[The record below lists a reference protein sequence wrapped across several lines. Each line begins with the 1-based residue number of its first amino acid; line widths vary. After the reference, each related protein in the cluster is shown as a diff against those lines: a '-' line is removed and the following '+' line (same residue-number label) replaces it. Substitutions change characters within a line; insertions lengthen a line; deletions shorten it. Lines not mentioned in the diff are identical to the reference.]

1 MATRQVRQSVPKGG
15 RRVKAPADPVE
26 IDRLIHEP
34 ARLMLVANLFVVQSA
49 DFTWLVNRT
58 GLTDGNISSHMAKL
72 EEAGY
77 VAVEKSFEGRRPRTS
92 YTLTEAGRK
101 GFEQYRAL
109 MWSVL
114 GGGRR

>member
-1 MATRQVRQSVPKGG
+1 M
-15 RRVKAPADPVE
+15 KAPADPLV

-49 DFTWLVNRT
+49 DFTWLTNRT

-77 VAVEKSFEGRRPRTS
+77 IDVEKSFEGKRPRTS
-92 YTLTEAGRK
+92 YTLTPFGRES
-101 GFEQYRAL
+101 FEEYRSVML
-109 MWSVL
+109 SVL
-114 GGGRR
+114 GNGRR